1 MDGNDHDQ
9 QSGILRGR
17 GEEEEEEEEEG
28 VRKWRQ

>member
-17 GEEEEEEEEEG
+17 GEEEEEEEEG